1 MVFPTDTD
9 VSASVV
15 TVRMQKKQHASITMS
30 VLTAMVDA
38 NKFVKTSMVVT
49 VVDVKTALKMYLKG
63 KY

>member
-1 MVFPTDTD
+1 M
-9 VSASVV
+9 V

-30 VLTAMVDA
+30 VLTVMVDA

-63 KY
+63 KL